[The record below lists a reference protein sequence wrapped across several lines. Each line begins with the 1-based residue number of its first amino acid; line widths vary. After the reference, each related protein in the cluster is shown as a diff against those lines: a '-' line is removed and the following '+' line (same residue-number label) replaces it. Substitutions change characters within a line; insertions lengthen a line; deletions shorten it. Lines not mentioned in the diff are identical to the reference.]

1 VESETR
7 KKVRMGINK
16 RARDDLNQGGNSR
29 DDVGTVVIVLSKSKI
44 GVAFGGKGI
53 SFTGFFPALGYYK

>member
-1 VESETR
+1 
-7 KKVRMGINK
+7 MGINK

-53 SFTGFFPALGYYK
+53 SFTGFFQALGSYK